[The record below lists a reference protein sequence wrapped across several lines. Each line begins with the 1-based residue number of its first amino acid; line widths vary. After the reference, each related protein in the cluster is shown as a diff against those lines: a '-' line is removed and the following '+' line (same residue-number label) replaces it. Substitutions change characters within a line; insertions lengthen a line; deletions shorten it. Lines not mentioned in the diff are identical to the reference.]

1 MWYSN
6 PALINVWDV
15 RIVVEPQ
22 SQSVQDPHGSLRAS
36 SVPPSTCL
44 SLFFSFLLLRDSK
57 NICVIFFSGSF
68 NSLNAFLNEISQIN
82 MQLFEKKTAQ
92 TENINE

>member
-22 SQSVQDPHGSLRAS
+22 SQSVQDPHSSLRAS
-36 SVPPSTCL
+36 SVPSSTCL
-44 SLFFSFLLLRDSK
+44 SLFFCLPATQRLQECLCD
-57 NICVIFFSGSF
+57 VFSGSF
-68 NSLNAFLNEISQIN
+68 QSLNTFLNEILQN
-82 MQLFEKKTAQ
+82 
-92 TENINE
+92 